1 MSKTKD
7 KKNNT
12 KVLDTKELI
21 FEEDYNNKNISK
33 LINWC
38 NERCEGCYEGC
49 YEDCHNC
56 SAMAVKQLIVYVVHL
71 QKENNKI
78 RN

>member
-12 KVLDTKELI
+12 KVLDAKEFI

-38 NERCEGCYEGC
+38 NERCNNCRGNC
-49 YEDCHNC
+49 DNC
-56 SAMAVKQLIVYVVHL
+56 SAMAVKQLIVYAVHL
-71 QKENNKI
+71 QKENNKKI
-78 RN
+78 